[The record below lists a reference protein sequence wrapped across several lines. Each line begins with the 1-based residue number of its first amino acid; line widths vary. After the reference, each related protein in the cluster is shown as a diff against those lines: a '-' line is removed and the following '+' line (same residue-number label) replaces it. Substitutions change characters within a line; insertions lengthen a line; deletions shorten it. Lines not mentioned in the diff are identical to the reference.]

1 MPNTLLSPGFSDLPT
16 SLLDLFVDA
25 FQGRMIHSRSYF
37 LPLRPLRF
45 QYLVYRI
52 VASTILSC
60 FEADA
65 GLFKLLMKG
74 IFDKNVDFLISNG
87 TLRHT
92 SLLTGNGNHGKQMI
106 TAKVMKNNQLSNH
119 HPLDYKADTLATVR
133 VCHAGTH

>member
-1 MPNTLLSPGFSDLPT
+1 M
-16 SLLDLFVDA
+16 
-25 FQGRMIHSRSYF
+25 SR
-37 LPLRPLRF
+37 L
-45 QYLVYRI
+45 
-52 VASTILSC
+52 
-60 FEADA
+60 EAHA

-87 TLRHT
+87 TLQHT

-119 HPLDYKADTLATVR
+119 QPLDYKADTLGTVR